1 GRKAW
6 AVRYRFE
13 GKPRKLTLDS
23 TLTLAEAREHATK
36 ALREVERGN
45 DPATLKYDA
54 AAKAEQE
61 KANRSRDTVER
72 WAEQFIT
79 QYAKR
84 RTRWNS
90 WRQTEHIFR
99 DIVLPAWPGRTV
111 HQIERRDIR
120 ELAENIAED
129 RPVQANRTVAC
140 LSKFFNWLC
149 ERD

>member
-1 GRKAW
+1 MTKQLTAKSVENLKPKNTRQEIPDGGCRGLYLIVQPTGRKAW

-79 QYAKR
+79 QY
-84 RTRWNS
+84 
-90 WRQTEHIFR
+90 
-99 DIVLPAWPGRTV
+99 
-111 HQIERRDIR
+111 
-120 ELAENIAED
+120 
-129 RPVQANRTVAC
+129 
-140 LSKFFNWLC
+140 
-149 ERD
+149 